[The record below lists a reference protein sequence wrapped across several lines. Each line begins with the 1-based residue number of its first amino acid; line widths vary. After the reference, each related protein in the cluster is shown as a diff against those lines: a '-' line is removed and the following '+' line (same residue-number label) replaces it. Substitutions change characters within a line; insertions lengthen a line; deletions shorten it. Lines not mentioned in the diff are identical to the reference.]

1 MARPAADPR
10 HRDPSTVARDLAPDP
25 ADPWAQELLRAL
37 EDRLRPAP
45 LERLMS
51 TWDLSA
57 AATARLFGVS
67 RQAVAK
73 WRGSGVPPDR
83 LVALADL
90 AAATDVL
97 ERYVRRDRIPAVVR
111 RPAEH
116 LGGRSLLELAEEG
129 RHTEVR
135 RAVDDM
141 LDLRRVA
148 P

>member
-1 MARPAADPR
+1 
-10 HRDPSTVARDLAPDP
+10 VPDP
-25 ADPWAQELLRAL
+25 DDPWARDLLRAL
-37 EDRLRPAP
+37 EDRVRLAP

-51 TWDLSA
+51 TWDLST

-67 RQAVAK
+67 RQAVSK
-73 WRGSGVPPDR
+73 WRVSGVPEDR
-83 LVALADL
+83 LVALGDL

-111 RPAEH
+111 RPAAH
-116 LGGRSLLELAEEG
+116 LGGRSLLDLAGDG
-129 RHTEVR
+129 RHAEVR

-141 LDLRRVA
+141 LDLRRVQ

>member
-1 MARPAADPR
+1 MTRTSAALRKQDPTELARQ
-10 HRDPSTVARDLAPDP
+10 LAPSPD
-25 ADPWAQELLRAL
+25 DPWAQDLLRAL
-37 EDRLRPAP
+37 EERVRLAP

-51 TWDLSA
+51 TWDLTA
-57 AATARLFGVS
+57 AGAARVFGVS

-73 WRGSGVPPDR
+73 WRGSGVPEDR
-83 LVALADL
+83 LVALGDL

-111 RPAEH
+111 RHADL

-129 RHTEVR
+129 RHAEVR
-135 RAVDDM
+135 RAAHDM
-141 LDLRRVA
+141 VDLRRVQ